1 VRTPTPSG
9 EPAALRPGGRW
20 ARALAALRVAVTLAL
35 LTALFFLFG
44 LSPGNLLDAV
54 SGADASELA
63 LAFAAILALLLLLSL
78 KWYVVARGLSVP
90 VSFAAATRLYLT
102 GMILNNLLPTAIGGD
117 AYRVYSLSRRSDVG
131 FKRPFASVVIE
142 RGSGYAGLLV
152 LSAPAAAFYFL
163 GALAGL
169 ATSAALLAA
178 FAVAYI
184 ALRRLGSAKATNDN
198 EAGGWSWRR
207 LPLAPATIYLVAVLS
222 VVQQAVWISTAALF
236 GLAYDV
242 SVPWTYW
249 ALTVTAI
256 TLLTLA
262 SLSVGGLGLREVG
275 YVALLKPL
283 DVDAGHAAAVGLA
296 MGFAPSLLSLPLLL
310 PFAAS
315 ASRSQEPAPAPTDV
329 PAR

>member
-20 ARALAALRVAVTLAL
+20 ARALVALRVAITLAL
-35 LTALFFLFG
+35 LTTLFFLFG
-44 LSPGNLLDAV
+44 LSPRRLLDAV
-54 SGADASELA
+54 SGADPPELA
-63 LAFAAILALLLLLSL
+63 LAFAVILALLLLLSL

-90 VSFAAATRLYLT
+90 VTFAAATRLYLA
-102 GMILNNLLPTAIGGD
+102 GMVLNNVLPTAIGGD

-152 LSAPAAAFYFL
+152 LSAAAAAFYFL
-163 GALAGL
+163 GALAGVAAS
-169 ATSAALLAA
+169 ATLLAA
-178 FAVAYI
+178 FAIAYI
-184 ALRRLGSAKATNDN
+184 ALRRLDPVPDGDAV
-198 EAGGWSWRR
+198 GWSWRR
-207 LPLAPATIYLVAVLS
+207 LPLAPSTIYLVAVLS

-242 SVPWTYW
+242 SVPWSYW

-262 SLSVGGLGLREVG
+262 SVSVGGLGLREIG

-283 DVDAGHAAAVGLA
+283 DVDAGQAAAVGLA
-296 MGFAPSLLSLPLLL
+296 MGFAPSLLSLALLL

-315 ASRSQEPAPAPTDV
+315 ASRSRQPATTPTDV
-329 PAR
+329 AVR